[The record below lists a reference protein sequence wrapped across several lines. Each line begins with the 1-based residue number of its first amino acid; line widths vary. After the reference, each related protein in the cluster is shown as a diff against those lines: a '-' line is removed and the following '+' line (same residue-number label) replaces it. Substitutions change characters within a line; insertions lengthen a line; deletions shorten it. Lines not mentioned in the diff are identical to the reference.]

1 MIGTGRKKS
10 IAFFIALGAGLILVI
25 ILLYVGWVLLSWH
38 RGILLFL
45 GALLLAL
52 IIAGI
57 VLNTTFLVREIR
69 RNEQHDAFINAVTHE
84 LKTPVASIRLYVE
97 TLQTRTL
104 DETKRNEFYGIILS
118 DSDRLLGSI
127 EQILRTGRVGSS
139 SRKPHLAPMNLA
151 DTVKECVA
159 RARILYHVP
168 PESMEYDFGSA
179 PLPIQGD
186 YDEVRAA
193 VSNLIDNAIKY
204 SGGDGNSS
212 DAMHVEVTASP
223 VEGKYAEVRVK
234 DRGPGIAQTELK
246 RIFKRFYRIHGPL
259 ATRVKGTGLGLY
271 IVRSV
276 AKRHGGRAWA
286 ESAGSGQGST
296 FVIQF
301 PMAK

>member
-10 IAFFIALGAGLILVI
+10 IAFFIALGAGLVLVI
-25 ILLYVGWVLLSWH
+25 ILLYVGWVLLGWH

-52 IIAGI
+52 TIAGI
-57 VLNTTFLVREIR
+57 VINTTFLVREIR

-97 TLQTRTL
+97 TLQTRAL
-104 DETKRNEFYGIILS
+104 DESKRNEFYGIILA

-151 DTVKECVA
+151 EAARECVA
-159 RARILYHVP
+159 RARILHHVP
-168 PESMEYDFGSA
+168 PDAMEYEPGP
-179 PLPIQGD
+179 PLAISGD

-204 SGGDGNSS
+204 SGPEMQIQVS
-212 DAMHVEVTASP
+212 AAEVA
-223 VEGKYAEVRVK
+223 GRFAEVRVS
-234 DRGPGIAQTELK
+234 DRGPGIPQTELK
-246 RIFKRFYRIHGPL
+246 RIFKRFYRVHGPI

-286 ESAGSGQGST
+286 ESAGPGLGST

-301 PMAK
+301 PLAPQ